1 MTKYSRTVQW
11 SEQDDAYLAICPEL
25 AGVSAFGDSPEE
37 ALAELDVVIELT
49 IETYEEKGW
58 KLPAPNVATEYSG
71 QFRARLPR
79 SLHQQLAQRAEA
91 EGVSQNTLVIT
102 YLAAGLGQAQAE
114 ERLGTLLQQLVPS
127 FFGFERAMSS
137 APELVKVG
145 SSRSTSRRFVP
156 EGFAVA

>member
-58 KLPAPNVATEYSG
+58 KLPAPTVATEYSG

-102 YLAAGLGQAQAE
+102 YLAAGLGQAQSE
-114 ERLGTLLQQLVPS
+114 ERLGMLFQQLLPS
-127 FFGFERAMSS
+127 FFGFRGAVSS
-137 APELVKVG
+137 AELVKVG
-145 SSRSTSRRFVP
+145 SSRATSRRFAP

>member
-1 MTKYSRTVQW
+1 MTRYSRTVQW

-37 ALAELDVVIELT
+37 ALAELGVVIELT

-58 KLPAPNVATEYSG
+58 KLPAPIVATEYSG

-79 SLHQQLAQRAEA
+79 FLHQQLAQRAEA

-114 ERLGTLLQQLVPS
+114 ERLG
-127 FFGFERAMSS
+127 ERATARCPKPGAHLLMD
-137 APELVKVG
+137 EKD
-145 SSRSTSRRFVP
+145 
-156 EGFAVA
+156 

>member
-1 MTKYSRTVQW
+1 MTKYSCTVQW

-25 AGVSAFGDSPEE
+25 AGVSAFGDSPEK

-58 KLPAPNVATEYSG
+58 KLPTPIVATEYSG

-114 ERLGTLLQQLVPS
+114 ERLGVQATERCPAPGALLRLN
-127 FFGFERAMSS
+127 E
-137 APELVKVG
+137 KD
-145 SSRSTSRRFVP
+145 
-156 EGFAVA
+156 